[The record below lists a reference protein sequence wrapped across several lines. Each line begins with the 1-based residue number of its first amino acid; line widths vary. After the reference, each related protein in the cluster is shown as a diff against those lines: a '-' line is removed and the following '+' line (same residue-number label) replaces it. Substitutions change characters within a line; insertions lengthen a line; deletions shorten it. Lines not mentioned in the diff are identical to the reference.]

1 MKTNNYKFRLHPRLV
16 KAILKHVNDMNL
28 RIDDRS
34 YRIEGYTRLTTV
46 PENGNRIIY
55 YANPHILG
63 RMWYDWAY
71 VHFDEL
77 NATGESIESYYPA
90 KILGFITI
98 HNNTEAIV
106 QCSQKQLNWTELC
119 DKFMV
124 KRIIGTDIE
133 RSFVSVPISALVH
146 PLCVFPDYGGD
157 RKSYLIVLPKRN
169 WSRYF
174 GDRIEQE
181 YVTNIG

>member
-1 MKTNNYKFRLHPRLV
+1 MFSKGG
-16 KAILKHVNDMNL
+16 
-28 RIDDRS
+28 RIN
-34 YRIEGYTRLTTV
+34 GYTIVVTTT
-46 PENGNRIIY
+46 NDGNRFLF
-55 YANPHILG
+55 YAHPCFQG
-63 RMWYDWAY
+63 RSWYDWAY

-90 KILGFITI
+90 KILGFITM
-98 HNNTEAIV
+98 NNSTEAVV

-119 DKFMV
+119 DKFVV
-124 KRIIGTDIE
+124 KTIIGTDIE

-181 YVTNIG
+181 YVKNIG